1 MAPAVLLNLF
11 SLRYFFL
18 NDMYKWIRRRSVLRS
33 YIRTVMKRHH
43 TPETKEHIK
52 FEMRRKNVSKQ
63 IDLLWVSLL
72 YGLFLVLYFLS
83 FFRLFFFLISFL
95 FLNFKHR
102 MQNTALISFRF
113 TASTGALGLCALT
126 VYFLAGTQMQ
136 CIG

>member
-83 FFRLFFFLISFL
+83 SLDFFFFKFLFFF
-95 FLNFKHR
+95 
-102 MQNTALISFRF
+102 
-113 TASTGALGLCALT
+113 
-126 VYFLAGTQMQ
+126 
-136 CIG
+136 

>member
-1 MAPAVLLNLF
+1 MASFLYCIF
-11 SLRYFFL
+11 CRSLDFFL
-18 NDMYKWIRRRSVLRS
+18 K
-33 YIRTVMKRHH
+33 
-43 TPETKEHIK
+43 
-52 FEMRRKNVSKQ
+52 
-63 IDLLWVSLL
+63 
-72 YGLFLVLYFLS
+72 
-83 FFRLFFFLISFL
+83 ISFL